1 MPSSYKKEILPE
13 PNSSN
18 VEIMN
23 RSLNLVACISFGG
36 WATKSRLKGYHGKL
50 NNWLEE
56 KGLKVSGILMGAQ
69 YNLPWALPSFRHNEI
84 MVRVN
89 EWIEVS

>member
-1 MPSSYKKEILPE
+1 MPSSYKKETLPE

-56 KGLKVSGILMGAQ
+56 KGLKVSGILMVAK

-89 EWIEVS
+89 E